1 MNKKLITIVV
11 GISLVILIV
20 TLGIGKLISKRSFHR
35 LKMTSDRVDAIYQYG
50 LIQYSQKDF
59 DKAIKAFEII
69 ASQTK
74 DTKKK
79 EDALFKLAEIYKQR
93 NSLLKLRDCYK
104 EIIDDFPDS
113 KSISK
118 VQNDLENANITILFS
133 SISTQ
138 DSFKYEIKPN
148 DTLSKIAKEYS
159 TTVGLLKKSNNLKT
173 DIIIPKRTLKIT
185 KAKFTIFVDKSQNL
199 LFLKKDNQIVK
210 TYKVSTGINNSTP
223 VGKFRI
229 EEKLISPVW
238 YKVGAVVPPDSPE
251 YELGKYWMGISVEGY
266 GIHGTND
273 PASIGKQ
280 ITKGCIR
287 MLNKDIEELYI
298 IVPSG
303 TKVTIAD

>member
-93 NSLLKLRDCYK
+93 NSLLK
-104 EIIDDFPDS
+104 
-113 KSISK
+113 
-118 VQNDLENANITILFS
+118 
-133 SISTQ
+133 
-138 DSFKYEIKPN
+138 
-148 DTLSKIAKEYS
+148 
-159 TTVGLLKKSNNLKT
+159 KSNNLKT
-173 DIIIPKRTLKIT
+173 DIIIPKRTLKIA
-185 KAKFTIFVDKSQNL
+185 KSKFTIFVDKSQNL

-251 YELGKYWMGISVEGY
+251 YELGKYWMGISVKGY